1 VLPLTPLCDLSRPA
15 EKKLYQA
22 LVARPQFFAVNGRS
36 FFNRHKG
43 VLIAWVIDGKD
54 YLPVVFHA

>member
-1 VLPLTPLCDLSRPA
+1 VLPLTPLCDLSRLLVARPW
-15 EKKLYQA
+15 A

-54 YLPVVFHA
+54 YFTN